1 VKTTVKV
8 VEQLFATRMAIF
20 MHKDT
25 NTSRT
30 RHLGKVSIPTAIAK
44 HVDIVWGVS
53 ELYKPCTAMKS
64 PSNVQRRHVQESN
77 VPKTARA
84 TRTGK
89 GGGSTPAPTATPT
102 ANPTPTAPR
111 ERVVLSSQ
119 IMSPPF
125 LHDFYV
131 GTHARCLDTM
141 KDCLFTVRVQGRE

>member
-1 VKTTVKV
+1 
-8 VEQLFATRMAIF
+8 

-30 RHLGKVSIPTAIAK
+30 RHLGSNFLFSESCGFIFAWLGKVSIPTAIAK

-64 PSNVQRRHVQESN
+64 PSNVQRRHVHESN